1 MEDVVKIGIA
11 KFIHD
16 GNFARAEFDAGP
28 DIMENNGLYELLDK
42 LGVTVTETETARL
55 TKEEEKEYGTIYR
68 LGLASGHMAE
78 IVSNTIKRG
87 EFSLALISNCIGLM
101 GVLGGVQ
108 KSGNEQ
114 PLRVGL
120 VYFDAH
126 ADINTP
132 ETTRSGLMG
141 GMPVASATGMCFH
154 RLRRQAGLEVAL
166 PTRYVT
172 YVGVREVDA
181 LEYEILDRSDVE
193 YITVDDVKAMS
204 RVIRDQMNRLSTITD
219 LIYMHAVRTQI
230 KRTLYNQELL
240 LTFYSQHAAITT
252 YSTINQIFINII
264 SDDEDTGPMYRVIAS
279 ASDSIQLSFILR
291 LIYNTGTRAKS
302 TRT

>member
-1 MEDVVKIGIA
+1 VRDVKIGIA

-28 DIMENNGLYELLDK
+28 DIMENNGLYNLLED
-42 LGVTVTETETARL
+42 LGVTVSETVTARL

-68 LGLASGHMAE
+68 LGLASGHMSK
-78 IVSNTIKRG
+78 IVSTIIKRD
-87 EFSLALISNCIGLM
+87 EFCLALISNCIGLM

-108 KSGNEQ
+108 KSSKGQ

-120 VYFDAH
+120 IYFDAH

-141 GMPVASATGMCFH
+141 GMPVASTIGLCFH
-154 RLRRQAGLEVAL
+154 RLRRQAGLEVPL
-166 PTRYVT
+166 PTRYIT

-193 YITVDDVKAMS
+193 YITVNDVKTMTSA
-204 RVIRDQMNRLSTITD
+204 IRDQMDRLSRITD
-219 LIYMHAVRTQI
+219 LIYIHIDTDVLNPGEMPGHTTPEPNGFSSEQLAECLEVMCSYPNVTCLGVASMPTVGDPDGASINAFHKII
-230 KRTLYNQELL
+230 KG
-240 LTFYSQHAAITT
+240 
-252 YSTINQIFINII
+252 TIK
-264 SDDEDTGPMYRVIAS
+264 GVKKR
-279 ASDSIQLSFILR
+279 
-291 LIYNTGTRAKS
+291 
-302 TRT
+302 

>member
-1 MEDVVKIGIA
+1 MGDKIKIGIA

-28 DIMENNGLYELLDK
+28 DIMENNGLYDLLNV
-42 LGVTVTETETARL
+42 LGVEISETKTARL
-55 TKEEEKEYGTIYR
+55 TEKDEKEYGTIYR
-68 LGLASGHMAE
+68 LGLASGHMSE
-78 IVSNTIKRG
+78 IVSSQIKRG
-87 EFSLALISNCIGLM
+87 EFCLALISNCIGLM

-108 KSGNEQ
+108 RSGNGQ

-120 VYFDAH
+120 IYFDAH

-154 RLRRQAGLEVAL
+154 RLRRQAGLEVPL

-193 YITVDDVKAMS
+193 YITVEDVKKMS
-204 RVIRDQMNRLSTITD
+204 PAIKQQMERLSEITD
-219 LIYMHAVRTQI
+219 LICIHIDTDVLNPGEMPGHTTPEPDGFSSEQLAECLEEMCSYPNVACLGVASMPTRDDSEGASIRAFHRMI
-230 KRTLYNQELL
+230 EG
-240 LTFYSQHAAITT
+240 AIRGL
-252 YSTINQIFINII
+252 NN
-264 SDDEDTGPMYRVIAS
+264 RK
-279 ASDSIQLSFILR
+279 
-291 LIYNTGTRAKS
+291 N
-302 TRT
+302 

>member
-28 DIMENNGLYELLDK
+28 DIMENNGLYELLDE
-42 LGVTVTETETARL
+42 LGVTITETATARL
-55 TKEEEKEYGTIYR
+55 TEEEEKEYGTIYR

-87 EFSLALISNCIGLM
+87 DFSLALISNCIGLM

-108 KSGNEQ
+108 KSGNGQ

-141 GMPVASATGMCFH
+141 GMPVASATGICFH

-166 PTRYVT
+166 PTRYIT

-193 YITVDDVKAMS
+193 YITVDDVKTMS
-204 RVIRDQMNRLSTITD
+204 PMIKQQMDRLSRITD
-219 LIYMHAVRTQI
+219 LIYIHIDTDVLNPGEMPGHTTPEPNGFSSEQLAECLKVMCAYPSVACLGVASMPTVADPESVTIRAFHKIIEGAI
-230 KRTLYNQELL
+230 KGIQNRSLL
-240 LTFYSQHAAITT
+240 
-252 YSTINQIFINII
+252 
-264 SDDEDTGPMYRVIAS
+264 
-279 ASDSIQLSFILR
+279 
-291 LIYNTGTRAKS
+291 
-302 TRT
+302 

>member
-1 MEDVVKIGIA
+1 LKDVTIGVA

-16 GNFARAEFDAGP
+16 GNFARVEFDAGP
-28 DIMENNGLYELLDK
+28 DIMEGNGLYDLLDE
-42 LGVTVTETETARL
+42 LGVSVSETVTARL
-55 TKEEEKEYGTIYR
+55 TDDEEKEYGTIYR
-68 LGLASGHMAE
+68 LGLASGHMSE
-78 IVSNTIKRG
+78 IVSSQIRRDG
-87 EFSLALISNCIGLM
+87 FSLALISNCIGLM

-108 KSGNEQ
+108 RSGDGQ

-154 RLRRQAGLEVAL
+154 RLRRMAGLEVAL

-193 YITVDDVKAMS
+193 YITVDDVKSMS
-204 RVIRDQMNRLSTITD
+204 PAIKTQMDRLSGITD
-219 LIYMHAVRTQI
+219 LIYIHIDTDVLNPGEMPGH
-230 KRTLYNQELL
+230 
-240 LTFYSQHAAITT
+240 TT
-252 YSTINQIFINII
+252 PEPGGFS
-264 SDDEDTGPMYRVIAS
+264 SE
-279 ASDSIQLSFILR
+279 QLSECLEFMCAYPNVVCLGVASMPTVDDPSGASI
-291 LIYNTGTRAKS
+291 RAFHKMIEGAMKGIKK
-302 TRT
+302 RKPVE

>member
-1 MEDVVKIGIA
+1 MKDNVKVGIA

-28 DIMENNGLYELLDK
+28 DIMENNGLYDLLDELK
-42 LGVTVTETETARL
+42 VTVSETVTARL
-55 TKEEEKEYGTIYR
+55 TEEEEKEYGTIYR
-68 LGLASGHMAE
+68 LGLASGHMSD
-78 IVSNTIKRG
+78 IVSKIIKRD
-87 EFSLALISNCIGLM
+87 EFCLALISNCIGLM

-108 KSGNEQ
+108 KSGTGQ

-120 VYFDAH
+120 IYFDAH

-154 RLRRQAGLEVAL
+154 RLRRQAGLIVPL

-193 YITVDDVKAMS
+193 YITVDDVKSMS
-204 RVIRDQMNRLSTITD
+204 PTIREQMDRLSSITD
-219 LIYMHAVRTQI
+219 LTYIHIDTDVLNPGEMPGHTTPEPNGFSRDQI
-230 KRTLYNQELL
+230 AKCLEVMCSYPKVACL
-240 LTFYSQHAAITT
+240 
-252 YSTINQIFINII
+252 
-264 SDDEDTGPMYRVIAS
+264 GIAS
-279 ASDSIQLSFILR
+279 MPTEGDPEGASI
-291 LIYNTGTRAKS
+291 RAFHKMIKGAIKGIKN
-302 TRT
+302 R